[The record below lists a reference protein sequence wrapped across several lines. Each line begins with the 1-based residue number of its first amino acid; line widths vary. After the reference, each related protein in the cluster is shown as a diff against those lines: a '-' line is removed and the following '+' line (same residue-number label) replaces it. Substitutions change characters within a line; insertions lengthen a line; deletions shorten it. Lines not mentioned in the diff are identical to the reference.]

1 MRTHDAGTFGGGLA
15 RTLSQPRAAGFE
27 SHVLPLAAERRTA
40 ALKAC
45 GTGASRAV
53 TAAASVHK
61 IQNAHKSA
69 RTQLW
74 NRSTSKLDSIVNAL
88 GEKIHNFTLA

>member
-1 MRTHDAGTFGGGLA
+1 MDDAGTIGGGLA

-53 TAAASVHK
+53 TAAARVHK
-61 IQNAHKSA
+61 IQNTHKSV
-69 RTQLW
+69 RIQLYS
-74 NRSTSKLDSIVNAL
+74 RSTSTISSIANAL
-88 GEKIHNFTLA
+88 REIIHILTPA